1 MLCGTNSWISCSPAW
16 NRTTYATSFVNLRTC
31 CKPFSS
37 ARNRFSRASHMN
49 RSYILRILNSR
60 TLIFLVL
67 PYILV
72 SWRDPDAVQQER
84 TASVVDIL
92 SGLWHWKRVCAQCW
106 RELLGAGRRGVACS
120 VLSRRRERLLYARC
134 QLERKRWRR
143 GAGSL
148 WRADDRAAAADAHI
162 ERLICG
168 AISKALHARAL
179 CRGRAGDA
187 FDARSA
193 HSARESECTARARL
207 VTLTNERQRRRRRR

>member
-1 MLCGTNSWISCSPAW
+1 
-16 NRTTYATSFVNLRTC
+16 
-31 CKPFSS
+31 
-37 ARNRFSRASHMN
+37 MN

-60 TLIFLVL
+60 TYFPRL

-143 GAGSL
+143 GAGSR
-148 WRADDRAAAADAHI
+148 WRADDRAAAADADAHI
-162 ERLICG
+162 ERLVCG
-168 AISKALHARAL
+168 ALSEALHARAI

-193 HSARESECTARARL
+193 HSARESESTARARL
-207 VTLTNERQRRRRRR
+207 VTLTNERERRRR